1 MSQEAHELQT
11 LPKGARIASYSIVR
25 VIGRGGMGV
34 VYEGLHE
41 ALGKRVAIKTL
52 ITAAGQ
58 SQDVQQRFVREGKA
72 AARIRHPHVCDV
84 FDVGVHEGVPYLVME
99 YLEGEDLGSWIES
112 RPLMRTDEIADLII
126 PVASALA
133 AAHDAGVIHRDLKP
147 DNVFIVRGKTGT
159 LVPKLLD
166 FGISK
171 LDDAAALNLTGTNAI
186 LGTPYYMSP
195 EQAGSS
201 RTVDHRSD
209 VFSLGVILYQCA
221 TRELPFKGD
230 SLFQLLG
237 AILHS
242 EPVRASQISLSLPNA
257 FEGVIG
263 RAMQKDPS
271 KRYQTAAQLGAA
283 LLPFASPRIRLQFES
298 ELGGIEA
305 MQHGDTLATE
315 RTTAELLRT
324 PMPATT
330 TISEVAIPVP
340 AKSKRP
346 LLAIVAVALLALIG
360 IGVALSGR
368 GGETEGAH
376 VVSPAGRPNAPV
388 AAAPPAPP
396 EPEPGLPPAADPTP
410 VAKVEDPAATQD
422 AAVADPTFGSA
433 PLATDASGK
442 PRKRPKKPGDK
453 PVTPVVAPTVPAGPA
468 EPSTPKPLPED
479 LFRDRK

>member
-1 MSQEAHELQT
+1 MSQEAPEFQT
-11 LPKGARIASYSIVR
+11 LSKGARIAGYSVVR

-34 VYEGLHE
+34 VYEGVHE

-52 ITAAGQ
+52 ITVSGQ

-99 YLEGEDLGSWIES
+99 YLEGEDLGSLIEN

-147 DNVFIVRGKTGT
+147 DNVFVVRGKNGT

-242 EPVRASQISLSLPNA
+242 EPPSVRSLSQNMPSA
-257 FEGVIG
+257 FEGVIA
-263 RAMQKDPS
+263 RAMQKDPNR
-271 KRYQTAAQLGAA
+271 RYQTAVQLGAA
-283 LLPFASPRIRLQFES
+283 LLPFASPRVRLAFEN
-298 ELGGIEA
+298 ELSSVESFA
-305 MQHGDTLATE
+305 TGDTLSTSAS
-315 RTTAELLRT
+315 AEMMRT
-324 PMPATT
+324 PMPATKT
-330 TISEVAIPVP
+330 LNEVSLAPTP
-340 AKSKRP
+340 QSKRP
-346 LLAIVAVALLALIG
+346 VLVIGAFAVVAAL
-360 IGVALSGR
+360 GVAFALMR
-368 GGETEGAH
+368 GGGPDETGGEH
-376 VVSPAGRPNAPV
+376 VVAPAAGPSA

-396 EPEPGLPPAADPTP
+396 EPEPSIPPLAQAVDPSPAA
-410 VAKVEDPAATQD
+410 EAAD
-422 AAVADPTFGSA
+422 AAVTDADQFGG
-433 PLATDASGK
+433 PPGHDASGK
-442 PRKRPKKPGDK
+442 PRKRPKKAPIA
-453 PVTPVVAPTVPAGPA
+453 VAPTEPAAPSVAVQPA
-468 EPSTPKPLPED
+468 APKPPADD

>member
-1 MSQEAHELQT
+1 MSQEAPDLHT
-11 LPKGARIASYSIVR
+11 LNKGARIASYSIVR

-34 VYEGLHE
+34 VYEGVHE

-52 ITAAGQ
+52 ITVAGQ

-99 YLEGEDLGSWIES
+99 YLEGEDLGSHIEN
-112 RPLMRTDEIADLII
+112 RPQMRTDEIADLII

-133 AAHDAGVIHRDLKP
+133 AAHEAGVIHRDLKP
-147 DNVFIVRGKTGT
+147 DNVFLVRGKSNA

-237 AILHS
+237 AILHTDPPSVRSIS
-242 EPVRASQISLSLPNA
+242 ESMPSA
-257 FEGVIG
+257 FEGVIS
-263 RAMQKDPS
+263 RAMQKDPGR
-271 KRYQTAAQLGAA
+271 RYQSATQLGAA
-283 LLPFASPRIRLQFES
+283 LLPFASPRVRLQFES
-298 ELGGIEA
+298 ELGHGEA
-305 MQHGDTLATE
+305 FATGDTISSTHSQDM
-315 RTTAELLRT
+315 LLRT
-324 PMPATT
+324 PMPATKT
-330 TISEVAIPVP
+330 LNEVSIPAP
-340 AKSKRP
+340 PRSKRP
-346 LLAIVAVALLALIG
+346 VLAIAALAVLALIG
-360 IGVALSGR
+360 VVFMLTR
-368 GGETEGAH
+368 GGSADQDGDISGAH
-376 VVSPAGRPNAPV
+376 VVAPATDPPNV

-396 EPEPGLPPAADPTP
+396 EPTPPEPANPVVAA
-410 VAKVEDPAATQD
+410 DPAATND
-422 AAVADPTFGSA
+422 AGVAVANTT
-433 PLATDASGK
+433 PLPGQPEPADK
-442 PRKRPKKPGDK
+442 PRTKRPKKPVAAATTEPG
-453 PVTPVVAPTVPAGPA
+453 TPAQPATPST
-468 EPSTPKPLPED
+468 PSTPKQPD
-479 LFRDRK
+479 DIFRDRK

>member
-1 MSQEAHELQT
+1 MSEEAPELQT
-11 LPKGARIASYSIVR
+11 LNKGARIASYSIVR

-34 VYEGLHE
+34 VYEGMHE

-52 ITAAGQ
+52 IAVGGQ
-58 SQDVQQRFVREGKA
+58 SHDVQQRFVREGKA

-99 YLEGEDLGSWIES
+99 YLEGEDLGAWIEN
-112 RPLMRTDEIADLII
+112 RPQMRTDEIADLII
-126 PVASALA
+126 PVASALS

-147 DNVFIVRGKTGT
+147 DNVFLVRGKSGT

-237 AILHS
+237 AILHTDPPS
-242 EPVRASQISLSLPNA
+242 VRSISASMPSA
-257 FEGVIG
+257 FEGVIS
-263 RAMQKDPS
+263 RAMQKDPNR
-271 KRYQTAAQLGAA
+271 RYQTAAQLGAA
-283 LLPFASPRIRLQFES
+283 LLPFASPRVRLQFEA
-298 ELGGIEA
+298 ELGGAEA
-305 MQHGDTLATE
+305 FATGDTISS
-315 RTTAELLRT
+315 TTSQDMLLRT
-324 PMPATT
+324 PMPATKT
-330 TISEVAIPVP
+330 LNEVSIPAPPRSKTPVLAIAALAILVLIGVVFALTRGGGDADADTTGAHIVAPSMDTPKTIS
-340 AKSKRP
+340 
-346 LLAIVAVALLALIG
+346 
-360 IGVALSGR
+360 
-368 GGETEGAH
+368 
-376 VVSPAGRPNAPV
+376 
-388 AAAPPAPP
+388 APPAPP
-396 EPEPGLPPAADPTP
+396 EPP
-410 VAKVEDPAATQD
+410 VAAHDPVAVVAPVPAATKD
-422 AAVADPTFGSA
+422 AGVVANGAQAQVIEPGSA
-433 PLATDASGK
+433 GSDK
-442 PRKRPKKPGDK
+442 PRTKRTKK
-453 PVTPVVAPTVPAGPA
+453 TPVVEAPAAPAAPVN
-468 EPSTPKPLPED
+468 PSTPKPPED

>member
-1 MSQEAHELQT
+1 MSQEAPDLQT
-11 LPKGARIASYSIVR
+11 LSKGARIAGYSVVR
-25 VIGRGGMGV
+25 VIGRGGMGI
-34 VYEGLHE
+34 VYEGVHE

-52 ITAAGQ
+52 ISVAGQ
-58 SQDVQQRFVREGKA
+58 SQDITARFVREGKA

-99 YLEGEDLGSWIES
+99 YLEGEDLGSYIEN
-112 RPLMRTDEIADLII
+112 RPLLRTDEIADLII

-147 DNVFIVRGKTGT
+147 DNVFIVRGKNGN

-237 AILHS
+237 AILHT
-242 EPVRASQISLSLPNA
+242 EPPPVRSISQNMPGA
-257 FEGVIG
+257 FEALVA
-263 RAMQKDPS
+263 RAMQKDPNR
-271 KRYQTAAQLGAA
+271 RYQTATQLGAA
-283 LLPFASPRIRLQFES
+283 LLPFATPRVRLAFEA
-298 ELGGIEA
+298 ELGAAEGFA
-305 MQHGDTLATE
+305 TGDTLAGNSIE
-315 RTTAELLRT
+315 RDMMMRT

-330 TISEVAIPVP
+330 TINEVLDAPLP
-340 AKSKRP
+340 TPKRP
-346 LLAIVAVALLALIG
+346 VAAIAMVAL
-360 IGVALSGR
+360 VALAGVGFVLLR
-368 GGETEGAH
+368 GGGDPDTTGAH
-376 VVSPAGRPNAPV
+376 VVAPAPV
-388 AAAPPAPP
+388 DKLPDAPP
-396 EPEPGLPPAADPTP
+396 EPPEPPVVPRPDPVVQLGAPPAVPDAGVADAPEPQSGSDDRPKRRPKKMPVAVAPTAPATP
-410 VAKVEDPAATQD
+410 VAPAAP
-422 AAVADPTFGSA
+422 AA
-433 PLATDASGK
+433 
-442 PRKRPKKPGDK
+442 
-453 PVTPVVAPTVPAGPA
+453 
-468 EPSTPKPLPED
+468 PKPAD
-479 LFRDRK
+479 DIFRDRK